1 MLVASSR
8 PARPRPPGH
17 CSAAMAGFNRISAE
31 TLVTLAAGDEDLVR
45 VAPPPVAGGEN
56 LHFVETTVAGGLDPG
71 ADEGNV
77 DYAIA
82 HHAAIEQQIG
92 GRHQPVADMESEQGL
107 VAGALDFSLQPRIP
121 PDMVEVDRQSQALAQ
136 LVAQIVG

>member
-1 MLVASSR
+1 MVVAALR
-8 PARPRPPGH
+8 PPRPRPPCH
-17 CSAAMAGFNRISAE
+17 CSAAMSTCNRISAK
-31 TLVTLAAGDEDLVR
+31 TLVALAAGGEHLVR

-56 LHFVETTVAGGLDPG
+56 LHFVEAAVAGGLDPG

-92 GRHQPVADMESEQGL
+92 GRHQPVADMKSEQAL

-121 PDMVEVDRQSQALAQ
+121 PDMVEAVSYTHLTLPTNRE
-136 LVAQIVG
+136 